1 MTVARIKR
9 TLEMVVF
16 ALVFAALGIFIA
28 AALCGA
34 QTLGDVVRMIGG

>member
-9 TLEMVVF
+9 VLEMVVF
-16 ALVFAALGIFIA
+16 ALVVAALGIFVGA
-28 AALCGA
+28 AMCGA